1 MRIRTAL
8 ASLFLISAIA
18 SEAEITMPSFFNDN
32 MVLQQNSAVTFRGT
46 AKPNAKVTVETS
58 WNNKKVSTK
67 SDENGN
73 WATDVLTPAYGGP
86 FDIVVSD
93 GDIKTLKNIY
103 IGEVWLCS
111 GQSNMEMPL
120 RGFTGQPVDG
130 SQEMIAEAN
139 SQRNIRLFRQEN
151 AWSTTPLN
159 DIPNAKWELPTSDVV
174 SEFSAVGYVFAEQLE
189 KSLDVPVGIIQCAW
203 SMSTI
208 QAWMPRETFSNQ
220 FPDIKLPNINGTEK
234 DFGWLQGTPT
244 LLWNA
249 MVNPWKGFPIAGVLW
264 YQGEANTPDAK
275 LYSKLFPAMVNDW
288 RKLFNNDSLPFY
300 YAQLAPWK
308 DMGCEKTLWADFRQV
323 QNDMLAEVSNTGM
336 VTTGDLGDSLF
347 IHFPKKIPVGKRF
360 AYLALNNVYG
370 SKGIMS
376 EAPIAMSCEKNE
388 DGTYWIRFKGG
399 EKGLTPEN
407 KQLQGF
413 ELVDFKGKVYPA
425 KAQILNSSN
434 VVKVWSEKVP
444 YPVEVRYGYH
454 NYYESSLFNNVG
466 IPAAPFKMKIEHKT
480 AATQKPALMWF
491 DAEANFRRFSNTD
504 TIDYY
509 LSKIKSLGFTHAVVC
524 LRPITGEVLYDSKI
538 SPIHKEW
545 EGENHPGF
553 DYLGYFIEQGH
564 KLGLEIL
571 ASMNVFCAGNN
582 HKERGLVY
590 EGHPEWASTYY
601 DPVKGIIPITKL
613 KGPHKYGAMVNP
625 INEDYQKYIIS
636 VMKEIVTK
644 YPNVDGLMLDRVR
657 YDGINTDFSQLSRK
671 KFEEYIGQKVKNF
684 PGDILSW
691 EKDGERYKPVYGEL
705 AKLWAEWRTKNITEF
720 MARARKEVKAA
731 NPNVD
736 FCTYTG
742 AWYPSY
748 YEVGVN
754 FASKEYDPSKDFE
767 WATPNYKNYGYAEL
781 IDIYAT
787 GNYYTDITLED
798 YRKNNTT
805 VWNETDSQAQSG
817 TWYCVEGSCQ
827 KLREILGNNDFMG
840 GILVD
845 QFYNNRQDLSRTI
858 AQNIKDSDG
867 LMVFDI
873 VHIIT
878 KNLWKEVEEGMKK
891 GGNL

>member
-1 MRIRTAL
+1 MKIKSIL
-8 ASLFLISAIA
+8 ASAFLLGTLPSF
-18 SEAEITMPSFFNDN
+18 AEVTMPAFFSDN
-32 MVLQQNSAVTFRGT
+32 MVLQQNSSVTFRGT
-46 AKPNAKVTVETS
+46 AKPNAKVSIKTGWDNKTVT
-58 WNNKKVSTK
+58 TK
-67 SDENGN
+67 SDAQGK
-73 WATDVLTPAYGGP
+73 WTTDIATPAYGGP
-86 FDIVVSD
+86 FDIKISD
-93 GDIKTLKNIY
+93 GTALTLNDIY
-103 IGEVWLCS
+103 VGEVWLCS

-120 RGFTGQPVDG
+120 RGFTGQPVEN
-130 SQEMIAEAN
+130 SQEMIANAN
-139 SQRNIRLFRQEN
+139 ARRNIRLFRQEN
-151 AWSTTPLN
+151 AWSTTELDN
-159 DIPNAKWELPTSDVV
+159 IDNAKWELPD
-174 SEFSAVGYVFAEQLE
+174 SEAAAQFSAIGYVFGEQLE
-189 KSLDVPVGIIQCAW
+189 KSLNVPVGIIQCAW

-208 QAWMPRETFSNQ
+208 QAWMPRETFESK
-220 FPDIKLPNINGTEK
+220 FTDIKLPDVNEK
-234 DFGWLQGTPT
+234 EFGWTQGTPT

-264 YQGEANTPDAK
+264 FQGEANTPNAE
-275 LYSKLFPAMVNDW
+275 LYSKLFPAMVKDW

-308 DMGCEKTLWADFRQV
+308 DMGCEKTAWTDFRQV
-323 QNDMLAEVSNTGM
+323 QNQLLNEVDNTAM

-347 IHFPKKIPVGKRF
+347 IHFPKKLPVGKRF
-360 AYLALNNVYG
+360 AYLALNKVYG
-370 SKGIMS
+370 YKGILS
-376 EAPIAMSCEKNE
+376 DAPIAISCEKND
-388 DGTYWIRFKGG
+388 DGTYWLRFKGG

-407 KQLQGF
+407 KELTGF
-413 ELVDFKGKVYPA
+413 ELVDINGKVFPA

-434 VVKVWSEKVP
+434 VVRVWSDEVP

-454 NYYESSLFNNVG
+454 NYYESSLFNNAG
-466 IPAAPFKMKIEHKT
+466 IPAAPFKMEIKHIAPT
-480 AATQKPALMWF
+480 TQKPALMWF
-491 DAEANFRRFSNTD
+491 DAEANFRRFSNRD
-504 TIDYY
+504 SINYY
-509 LSKIKSLGFTHAVVC
+509 LSKVKSLGFTHAVVC
-524 LRPITGEVLYDSKI
+524 IRPITGEVLYPSSI
-538 SPIHKEW
+538 APIHKEW
-545 EGENHPGF
+545 EGDKNPGF

-564 KLGLEIL
+564 KLGLEVL

-601 DPVKGIIPITKL
+601 DAQKGIIPITKL

-625 INEDYQKYIIS
+625 INEEYQKYIIS
-636 VMKEIVTK
+636 VMQEIVTK
-644 YPNVDGLMLDRVR
+644 YPNIDGLMLDRVR
-657 YDGINTDFSQLSRK
+657 YDGISTDFSNLSRE

-684 PGDILSW
+684 PKDILSW
-691 EKDGERYKPVYGEL
+691 EKDGERYKPVFG
-705 AKLWAEWRTKNITEF
+705 KLSKQWAEWRTKNITEF

-781 IDIYAT
+781 IDLYCT

-798 YRKNNTT
+798 YSKSNNI

-827 KLREILGNNDFMG
+827 KLREILGKNEFMG

-845 QFYNNRQDLSRTI
+845 QFYNNRNDLTRTI
-858 AQNIKDSDG
+858 VQNLKDSDG

-878 KNLWKEVEEGMKK
+878 KNLWKEVEKGMKE